1 MVDETSKADRR
12 VQRTRQ
18 LLQNA
23 LMTLIAEKGYDS
35 ITIQDITE
43 RANLG
48 RTTFYAHYRSKEDL
62 FLSCHKHLGTV
73 SFALSGAGLL
83 DSEPLPELAP
93 FLEHMQDNRKMYFF
107 ITRGSGADEIVR
119 GVREQIVANIQANLR
134 SRFREEDSAVP
145 FDVLANYI
153 AGSQIA
159 LIGWW
164 MESRAPYSPEEIVRM
179 LHQLQT
185 AVIKGVL
192 GAQDPESGPGTSQP
206 PPETRSPSR

>member
-1 MVDETSKADRR
+1 MDETSQADRR

-23 LMTLIAEKGYDS
+23 LMTLIEEQGYDS

-83 DSEPLPELAP
+83 GAEPLPELAP
-93 FLEHMQDNRKMYFF
+93 FLEHMQQNRKMYFF
-107 ITRGSGADEIVR
+107 ITQGSGADEIVR

-134 SRFREEDSAVP
+134 SRFREEESAVP

-164 MESRAPYSPEEIVRM
+164 MESRAPYSPQEMVRM

-185 AVIKGVL
+185 AVIKGAL
-192 GAQDPESGPGTSQP
+192 GVQDPESGTGERQSRP
-206 PPETRSPSR
+206 PDTHPPSR